1 MWNLSTVQKRIV
13 SLMLIATLAVAPVSA
28 AFAACLA
35 TSMDMNQSSA
45 ESQSDCDTPCNDC
58 ASDVTKKI
66 CQGDCVCVK
75 IVVAALQDLA
85 APANTIGKSVPGE
98 YAELHSP
105 VHPPDPPPPRPIL
118 V

>member
-1 MWNLSTVQKRIV
+1 MWHLSTIKKRIV

-45 ESQSDCDTPCNDC
+45 EGQSDCDTPCNDC
-58 ASDVTKKI
+58 DSDVTKKF

-75 IVVAALQDLA
+75 TVVAALQDFA
-85 APANTIGKSVPGE
+85 APANTAARSVPGE
-98 YAELHSP
+98 YTGLHSP
-105 VHPPDPPPPRPIL
+105 VHPPDPPPPRRIL